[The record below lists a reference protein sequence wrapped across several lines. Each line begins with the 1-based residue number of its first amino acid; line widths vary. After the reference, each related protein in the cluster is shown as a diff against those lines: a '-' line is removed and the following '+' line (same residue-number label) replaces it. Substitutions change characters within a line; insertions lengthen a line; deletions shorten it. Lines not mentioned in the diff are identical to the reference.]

1 MDRCAPAVSLCG
13 MGKDFDTA
21 EDGDEERRDS
31 ISVLGCQGL
40 PVAVMVVK
48 GHRDRSQRG
57 GGGGGGVTSQTL
69 KKMYSFFSWSCITF
83 Q

>member
-48 GHRDRSQRG
+48 GHRDRSQTGG

-69 KKMYSFFSWSCITF
+69 KKMY
-83 Q
+83 